1 MWKLAKMVGEHI
13 KTSISAGRIFG
24 VGMIM
29 GKVYER
35 SLGPVNFSGC
45 PTCGISNWG
54 LLPFQQCYGK
64 WKLMG
69 MQYFGNVVRLL
80 MPVAVV
86 YTVNGVLS
94 IAYSMPT
101 PIFSSS
107 TSEKLHNDTMENV
120 RKLFTD

>member
-1 MWKLAKMVGEHI
+1 MLAE
-13 KTSISAGRIFG
+13 FLELE
-24 VGMIM
+24 MIM

-35 SLGPVNFSGC
+35 SLGPVNLSGC

-54 LLPFQQCYGK
+54 LLSFQERYGK
-64 WKLMG
+64 WKLTG
-69 MQYFGNVVRLL
+69 MTYFGNVVRLP

-94 IAYSMPT
+94 IAYSMPI

-107 TSEKLHNDTMENV
+107 TLEKLHNDTMENV
-120 RKLFTD
+120 RQLFTD